1 MSLAALEPFPAAAVP
16 VRAAA
21 RFAQRWVV
29 SVVTNV
35 PGPRKPLYA
44 LGRRLR
50 EIVPYVP
57 IGSTMRTGV
66 SIFTYCDKVT
76 FGVTGDRAA
85 AADGPAASPTAWS
98 SSRSSPAPSA
108 PTATCHPRPM
118 PVPVKAVRHLVSGRA
133 ALPGRPPLSDH

>member
-1 MSLAALEPFPAAAVP
+1 MLAMLPVHVADPVERLTAIIGQMSGLKDAHEAEAGRRWCRGPRSSPSPRRRFRCARR
-16 VRAAA
+16 RASP
-21 RFAQRWVV
+21 QHWVV

-57 IGSTMRTGV
+57 IGSTMCTGV

-76 FGVTGDRAA
+76 FG
-85 AADGPAASPTAWS
+85 
-98 SSRSSPAPSA
+98 
-108 PTATCHPRPM
+108 
-118 PVPVKAVRHLVSGRA
+118 
-133 ALPGRPPLSDH
+133 

>member
-1 MSLAALEPFPAAAVP
+1 MAVENSHMAAVTSAFRTL
-16 VRAAA
+16 VAA
-21 RFAQRWVV
+21 R
-29 SVVTNV
+29 V

-57 IGSTMRTGV
+57 IGSTMCTGV

-85 AADGPAASPTAWS
+85 AADVRPAASPTAWS

-108 PTATCHPRPM
+108 PTATGHPRPM

-133 ALPGRPPLSDH
+133 ALPGRPPLTDH